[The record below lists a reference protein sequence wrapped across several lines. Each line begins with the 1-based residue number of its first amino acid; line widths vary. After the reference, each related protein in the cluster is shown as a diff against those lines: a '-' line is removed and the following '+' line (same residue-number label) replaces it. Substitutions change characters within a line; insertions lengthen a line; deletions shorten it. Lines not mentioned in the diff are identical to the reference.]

1 MYAGDQ
7 SQRKLAHEVLTQV
20 RTHPDSWFAVD
31 TILATSHSP
40 DTKFFALN
48 VLENVIST
56 RWMVLT
62 EPQKAGIKNYVVQ
75 LVIKISADE
84 HFATTQKH
92 VLTKLNETLVNI
104 VKQEWPHAWENFIPD
119 ICGSCKTN
127 QLLCENNLRILNMM
141 SEEIFTFGKSQM
153 VSKKV
158 AKLKES
164 LNSQFAAIYELCS
177 YILKSHVQSPGSVK
191 TSLITTTLSTLAN
204 FLEWIAL
211 AFIFETDLIQIL
223 LLHFWDPLEY
233 RLDCARCLNE
243 IACLHEGVQQYQPQ
257 IIQCFQGVVEKI
269 QQLPENISEAS
280 ANLPAGPQRV
290 FWEVFHNQVALL
302 LTGFLKHH
310 MAAMEAQSRYMI
322 PALNYLVR
330 ISMGPNEETFKICV
344 EFWQTFS
351 ARVYLENQAP
361 QLGQMQAPL
370 LMDGHRDSQREKLKL
385 YAPVLAEVR
394 QVLISKMAK
403 PPEVTIKENEEGHIV
418 PQPGG
423 ILYCYAENVA
433 LGYMDEDLS
442 GVVAGSRPLSMFTL
456 EPPKPDPPAGD
467 VEWNHVTLMVNG
479 KLPLE
484 PVSTVVENCFCCY
497 FSLEIFIRFFGAK
510 TWCSCCKDLWFLFDL
525 TLVILMVLET
535 WVLPLVALAT
545 GGGPDISGLSSL
557 RLLRLLRL
565 TRPLA
570 GVDQSLIK
578 GSKARHGAGL
588 VHGMDGRDGRFQWDR
603 RERGGE
609 GAPEVRFMR
618 FFPELLTLVRGMAR
632 AMQSVAWVLLF
643 LLIVTYI
650 FAIVFTSQLGTPN
663 YQRPPE
669 LVDAEDPLAPELFS
683 DMFASMMSLFEAAD
697 RNGDGRIAEEDPTL
711 MLTPLTTTLVRR
723 CLQLLERLQVDAR
736 KPVAERLSE
745 LQATI
750 FRGAADYDDEEDTN
764 AEAERN
770 RVYLDFDQF
779 QSQVLDLRK
788 DAEIGHFDLRRLEI
802 KDRLLKTR
810 LAKLQADLRHVLDM
824 PADVPIPAGPAAGS
838 EAGKLV
844 LEDVEE
850 VPPHGATPSR
860 DTCRAHRPCR
870 RECSPCSRDSWRL
883 WILTRFLRVGPRG
896 RTLPPGRP
904 KAKIGFGRCQR
915 HFSSKHCS
923 HAPPT
928 LGGFSGFAVRVE
940 EEDTD
945 ELALYKMMREALI
958 YLTHLDSSHM
968 ERIVLQ
974 RVAQECLER
983 KDMEKWIPTNLNR
996 LCYAIGSIS
1005 GAMQEA
1011 DERRFV
1017 VSVIKDLLSLCDMKK
1032 GKENKAAVASNVMY
1046 VVGQYPRFLRAH
1058 WKFLKT
1064 VVFKLFEFMHETF
1077 PGVQQM
1083 AVDTFLRICQKCK
1096 KKFITQQNN
1105 EPAPFIETMPSHI
1118 AQDISE
1124 LEPLQICTF
1133 FEAVGHMISAASSE
1147 QKVRLIALLMGLF
1160 NDKWAAILRGLSA
1173 TGSLEAFVQNQQVL
1187 REISLILRVNERVVV
1202 AIGTACHAQ
1211 LAGIYGDMLKIYK
1224 VCSDFI
1230 SHSTAQQGAQVMN
1243 LANVKLLRNV
1253 KRDTLRLV
1261 RSFVDAATPQG
1272 AAEVRLTPA
1281 QIAQR
1286 FVPPLLEPVLADY
1299 RSNMP
1304 QARDAEVLDLLTVLA
1319 TRIHDSISQEVGRIF
1334 EMVLECT
1341 CDMIKGDFQS
1351 YPDHRVKFYDLLKAI
1366 NANCF
1371 QALFYLPE
1379 AQLILFVDSLIWAM
1393 KHEQPQVA
1401 DSGLQV
1407 LSQFLERLLNG
1418 PSSIYVPFFKQYY
1431 FLILQAVIGVLTDT
1445 FHKSGFKLQQHILLQ
1460 LIVAAENQMLSDAAP
1475 KQRVME
1481 FLFELIGKSFPT
1493 LNKSQAEI
1501 FVLHCFN
1508 KSRQPVEFQQHIRDF
1523 LIQLKG
1529 VAGCPCSTSAV
1540 MFDVKKRIYRARC
1553 DIAGFQSN
1561 GASRPSTTN
1570 GGRLVQRQGDHVFVF
1585 LVGHWLGL

>member
-1 MYAGDQ
+1 MTEWQLARAMAAYPGLPFDPAQLLSFSEPWDASKVQMLDHMVTLMYAGDQ

-403 PPEVTIKENEEGHIV
+403 PPEVTIKENEEGHI
-418 PQPGG
+418 
-423 ILYCYAENVA
+423 
-433 LGYMDEDLS
+433 
-442 GVVAGSRPLSMFTL
+442 
-456 EPPKPDPPAGD
+456 
-467 VEWNHVTLMVNG
+467 
-479 KLPLE
+479 
-484 PVSTVVENCFCCY
+484 
-497 FSLEIFIRFFGAK
+497 
-510 TWCSCCKDLWFLFDL
+510 
-525 TLVILMVLET
+525 
-535 WVLPLVALAT
+535 
-545 GGGPDISGLSSL
+545 
-557 RLLRLLRL
+557 
-565 TRPLA
+565 
-570 GVDQSLIK
+570 
-578 GSKARHGAGL
+578 
-588 VHGMDGRDGRFQWDR
+588 
-603 RERGGE
+603 
-609 GAPEVRFMR
+609 
-618 FFPELLTLVRGMAR
+618 
-632 AMQSVAWVLLF
+632 
-643 LLIVTYI
+643 
-650 FAIVFTSQLGTPN
+650 
-663 YQRPPE
+663 
-669 LVDAEDPLAPELFS
+669 
-683 DMFASMMSLFEAAD
+683 
-697 RNGDGRIAEEDPTL
+697 
-711 MLTPLTTTLVRR
+711 
-723 CLQLLERLQVDAR
+723 
-736 KPVAERLSE
+736 
-745 LQATI
+745 
-750 FRGAADYDDEEDTN
+750 
-764 AEAERN
+764 
-770 RVYLDFDQF
+770 
-779 QSQVLDLRK
+779 
-788 DAEIGHFDLRRLEI
+788 
-802 KDRLLKTR
+802 
-810 LAKLQADLRHVLDM
+810 
-824 PADVPIPAGPAAGS
+824 
-838 EAGKLV
+838 
-844 LEDVEE
+844 
-850 VPPHGATPSR
+850 
-860 DTCRAHRPCR
+860 
-870 RECSPCSRDSWRL
+870 
-883 WILTRFLRVGPRG
+883 
-896 RTLPPGRP
+896 
-904 KAKIGFGRCQR
+904 
-915 HFSSKHCS
+915 
-923 HAPPT
+923 
-928 LGGFSGFAVRVE
+928 VRVE

-1445 FHKSGFKLQQHILLQ
+1445 SHKSGFKLQQHILLQ

-1523 LIQLKG
+1523 LIQLKEWG
-1529 VAGCPCSTSAV
+1529 SHESALYEV
-1540 MFDVKKRIYRARC
+1540 ER
-1553 DIAGFQSN
+1553 QSAQDEQQQRERQLRMQVP
-1561 GASRPSTTN
+1561 GLVPQYDPSRN
-1570 GGRLVQRQGDHVFVF
+1570 DMDDL
-1585 LVGHWLGL
+1585 